1 MRNVIEG
8 PHPTAPP
15 SLGLATVA
23 TVAAG
28 IDDKGNGLMASRF
41 GGKQESDMLEKLG
54 TKYQQTPD
62 AEVQLI
68 SLGSYCG
75 PKLTFQK
82 IGRGAATLP
91 FDWIRTRM
99 EGIIHF
105 LRHDFQNFF
114 DFVTQQ
120 RVPDTDLMVMFRGY
134 YHSFWH
140 DDPNEPSMHER
151 YERRIQRLWEMKSN
165 EEEKLLFVRSNV
177 SHEEVLQVPELM
189 RELRG
194 KFGPSVR
201 FLLILENQKQML
213 GPATVV
219 EDDHVM
225 LHYLS
230 MDVHKKGHPENVAPY
245 ARAVESA
252 LEWCLGKIIGC
263 HKFTS
268 FEEAFGFVDPY
279 PGGEKGMGGLAA
291 FEATN
296 VLATVEAGQKAA
308 NQDEPFRDH
317 PLATIQNP
325 FDYEVEKPDKWHEEA
340 KILCLPRTVNPCGL
354 KGEAPLNVM
363 K

>member
-1 MRNVIEG
+1 M
-8 PHPTAPP
+8 
-15 SLGLATVA
+15 
-23 TVAAG
+23 AAG
-28 IDDKGNGLMASRF
+28 SIDDKGNGLMSSRF

-120 RVPDTDLMVMFRGY
+120 RVPDTDLMVMFR
-134 YHSFWH
+134 
-140 DDPNEPSMHER
+140 
-151 YERRIQRLWEMKSN
+151 
-165 EEEKLLFVRSNV
+165 SNV

-194 KFGPSVR
+194 KFGASVR
-201 FLLILENQKQML
+201 FLLILENQKQMM

-252 LEWCLGKIIGC
+252 LEWCRGKIIGC

-296 VLATVEAGQKAA
+296 VLATVEAGQTAA
-308 NQDEPFRDH
+308 NQDEAFRDH

-325 FDYEVEKPDKWHEEA
+325 FDYEVEKPEKLHEEA

-354 KGEAPLNVM
+354 KGEAPLNVV